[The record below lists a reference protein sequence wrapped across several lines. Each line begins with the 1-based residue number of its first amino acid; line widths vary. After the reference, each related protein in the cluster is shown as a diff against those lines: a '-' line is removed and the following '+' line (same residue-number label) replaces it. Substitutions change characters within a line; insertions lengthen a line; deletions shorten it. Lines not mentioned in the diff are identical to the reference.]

1 MKGNCSA
8 NFICCLP
15 PSVLCRSW
23 RPARCQPRSGN
34 TSGSPPPQPEWCPPR
49 RAGGWWLACW
59 RWPRVSWPERRAPA
73 RPSLPAGNP
82 TPLPRRTAGAL
93 DRMCCPFPPPRC
105 LGGYSRRRSRTF
117 AQNSGVHGRPP
128 PTRLF
133 GHSQGFRGGGGFGQV
148 QLKRGVWKCGLG
160 SPSPVGPSLSAASSA
175 TPGQAAFVRVAAQRA
190 HPRVTV
196 APSAWPVVSAAFDAV
211 RRPDLGFF

>member
-1 MKGNCSA
+1 MNNYSVKGNCSA

-93 DRMCCPFPPPRC
+93 DRMCCPFPRHGAWGAIPGAVHEPSPRIVGCMVAPPLPGY
-105 LGGYSRRRSRTF
+105 LGIPKDS
-117 AQNSGVHGRPP
+117 AGV
-128 PTRLF
+128 
-133 GHSQGFRGGGGFGQV
+133 GGG
-148 QLKRGVWKCGLG
+148 
-160 SPSPVGPSLSAASSA
+160 SNSN
-175 TPGQAAFVRVAAQRA
+175 
-190 HPRVTV
+190 
-196 APSAWPVVSAAFDAV
+196 
-211 RRPDLGFF
+211 